1 MPEPFDRL
9 DAYRS
14 AINLVGQ
21 VRPLVLR
28 LRRREDAMADQLH
41 RAVLSV
47 ACNTAEGAGEFSA
60 GDKARLYRYA
70 LRSAAEATAILDA
83 ARAINMMEAAEHQT
97 CRDTSVRLVAML
109 TRLVLV
115 TSARAERRSP
125 NPKKSPR

>member
-1 MPEPFDRL
+1 MPESFDRL
-9 DAYRS
+9 DAYS
-14 AINLVGQ
+14 CAIRLVGQ
-21 VRPLVLR
+21 ALPLVLR
-28 LRRREDAMADQLH
+28 LRRQECDMADQLH

-83 ARAINMMEAAEHQT
+83 ANEIGLAPAADHKT

-115 TSARAERRSP
+115 TSARAERRPP
-125 NPKKSPR
+125 NPKKAPR

>member
-1 MPEPFDRL
+1 MPDSFDRL
-9 DAYRS
+9 DAYS
-14 AINLVGQ
+14 CAIRLVGQ
-21 VRPLVLR
+21 ARPLVLR
-28 LRRREDAMADQLH
+28 LRRQEGDMADQLH

-83 ARAINMMEAAEHQT
+83 ANVIGLAPAAEHQA
-97 CRDTSVRLVAML
+97 CRDTSIRLVAML

-115 TSARAERRSP
+115 TSARAERRPP
-125 NPKKSPR
+125 NPKKAPR

>member
-1 MPEPFDRL
+1 MPESFDRL
-9 DAYRS
+9 DSYRA
-14 AINLVGQ
+14 AISLVGQ

-28 LRRREDAMADQLH
+28 LRRQEGDMADQLH

-70 LRSAAEATAILDA
+70 LRSAAEATALLDA
-83 ARAINMMEAAEHQT
+83 ANEIGLTAAGEYRT

-115 TSARAERRSP
+115 TSSKVERRPP
-125 NPKKSPR
+125 NPKTSPR